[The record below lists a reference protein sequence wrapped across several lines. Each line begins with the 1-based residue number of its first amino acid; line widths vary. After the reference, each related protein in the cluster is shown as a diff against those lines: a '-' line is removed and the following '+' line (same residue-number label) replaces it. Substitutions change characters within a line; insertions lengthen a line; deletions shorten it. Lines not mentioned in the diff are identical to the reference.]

1 MLKREAAKRLKKQ
14 QEKDDN
20 DLNDV
25 LGIRRLDKASSKKKG
40 DDDKEEDK
48 QFEFLDRDGIG
59 GLFDGS
65 KDQTGT
71 TLTEAEQE
79 RQVALQQARIVDS
92 ESIMQRR
99 EEQIRKER
107 EAVEKMKRFH
117 DRNHVDGLILPILSL
132 EIVKQFYEDD
142 P

>member
-65 KDQTGT
+65 KD
-71 TLTEAEQE
+71 
-79 RQVALQQARIVDS
+79 
-92 ESIMQRR
+92 
-99 EEQIRKER
+99 
-107 EAVEKMKRFH
+107 
-117 DRNHVDGLILPILSL
+117 
-132 EIVKQFYEDD
+132 
-142 P
+142 

>member
-25 LGIRRLDKASSKKKG
+25 LGIRRLDKASSRKKG

-65 KDQTGT
+65 KD
-71 TLTEAEQE
+71 
-79 RQVALQQARIVDS
+79 
-92 ESIMQRR
+92 
-99 EEQIRKER
+99 
-107 EAVEKMKRFH
+107 
-117 DRNHVDGLILPILSL
+117 
-132 EIVKQFYEDD
+132 
-142 P
+142 

>member
-40 DDDKEEDK
+40 DAEKEEDK

-59 GLFDGS
+59 GLFDGC
-65 KDQTGT
+65 KD
-71 TLTEAEQE
+71 
-79 RQVALQQARIVDS
+79 
-92 ESIMQRR
+92 
-99 EEQIRKER
+99 
-107 EAVEKMKRFH
+107 
-117 DRNHVDGLILPILSL
+117 
-132 EIVKQFYEDD
+132 
-142 P
+142 